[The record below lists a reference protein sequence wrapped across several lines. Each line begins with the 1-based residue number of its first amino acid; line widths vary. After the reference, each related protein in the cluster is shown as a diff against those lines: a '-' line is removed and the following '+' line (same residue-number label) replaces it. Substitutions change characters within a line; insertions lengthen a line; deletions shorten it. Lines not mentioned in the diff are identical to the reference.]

1 MKKNGFT
8 LAEVLITLTIIGV
21 VAAITLPALQT
32 NTQEAQAR
40 TSVKKMVNTM
50 TQAASMSS
58 AIDGIDFDS
67 LNVAQTAT
75 QVAAAPNRQAS
86 LRSLVR
92 LMQDRCAVDTA
103 KGYELATGQVAEGL
117 SVDTAV
123 YLRDGSAVYFN
134 GAQATVNGNVGSLAN
149 NTITEDGSLSGIPV
163 IFDINGSKGPN
174 LLSNCSGTAAG
185 IAAWNGDDTGTCNN
199 RERRVIRD
207 QFIFKLR
214 NTTVVPVGAASNW
227 ILDESKTTAPAANER
242 FAPPQPQPD
251 EPGGDGGEGGNAT
264 P

>member
-1 MKKNGFT
+1 MMKKNGFT

-58 AIDGIDFDS
+58 AIDGVDFDS
-67 LNVAQTAT
+67 INVAQTAV
-75 QVAAAPNRQAS
+75 QVANQTNRQAP
-86 LRSLVR
+86 LRSLLR

-103 KGYELATGQVAEGL
+103 KGYTLETTPAQVAAGL
-117 SVDTAV
+117 GVNTAV
-123 YLRDGSAVYFN
+123 YLRDGSAVYFD
-134 GAQATVNGNVGSLAN
+134 GSQAIVGGTVGSLAN
-149 NTITEDGSLSGIPV
+149 NTVTEDGSLSGIPV

-174 LLSNCSGTAAG
+174 LLSNCRGTAAG

-199 RERRVIRD
+199 RQNRVIRD

-227 ILDESKTTAPAANER
+227 ILDDSKTGLPADNER
-242 FAPPQPQPD
+242 FVTQAQQD
-251 EPGGDGGEGGNAT
+251 TIDGQTQAT

>member
-58 AIDGIDFDS
+58 AIDGIDYDS
-67 LNVAQTAT
+67 LNVAQTAA
-75 QVAAAPNRQAS
+75 QVATQTNRQAP

-103 KGYELATGQVAEGL
+103 KNYTLAANQVANGL
-117 SVDTAV
+117 GVDTAV

-134 GAQATVNGNVGSLAN
+134 GTQAIVGGTVGSLAN
-149 NTITEDGSLSGIPV
+149 NTVTQDGSLSGIPV

-174 LLSNCSGTAAG
+174 LLSNCNGTAAG
-185 IAAWNGDDTGTCNN
+185 INAWNGDDTGTCNN
-199 RERRVIRD
+199 RQNRVIRD

-227 ILDESKTTAPAANER
+227 ILDDSKTAAPTDNDR
-242 FAPPQPQPD
+242 FLTEAQQ
-251 EPGGDGGEGGNAT
+251 EQLDGQTNS